1 MRHRY
6 HHLRLQITVL
16 DRQNANSADSS
27 AIQLQASAT
36 VLAMS
41 KSILIVWNSGYCRL
55 SGSELADNQT
65 KLSFAKTQ
73 PNNAI
78 KPATWKALIRHSIP
92 PPHPTRAAE
101 WGVHVSPS
109 WTDRNF
115 LCQEWTHRLASLLQ
129 WSSSYSSTLEAFV
142 WNIRGYRLPIVWRG
156 RQICRTHTE
165 TMSGVWGRTT
175 P

>member
-1 MRHRY
+1 MGHSY
-6 HHLRLQITVL
+6 HHLHIQITIP

-36 VLAMS
+36 VLVMS
-41 KSILIVWNSGYCRL
+41 KSIPIVWNSCYCRL

-78 KPATWKALIRHSIP
+78 KPATRKALIRRSI
-92 PPHPTRAAE
+92 PPHPTRVTE

-109 WTDRNF
+109 WADKNF
-115 LCQEWTHRLASLLQ
+115 LCQDWKHRLASLLQ
-129 WSSSYSSTLEAFV
+129 WSSSYSSTLEAFGG
-142 WNIRGYRLPIVWRG
+142 NIRGYRLPIVWLG
-156 RQICRTHTE
+156 RRICRTHTK
-165 TMSGVWGRTT
+165 TMSGVFGRTT